1 MSYRKLQLKLG
12 DYERKILH
20 IGTIK
25 FRPENCSLFPAKI
38 TRKRLYLKET
48 AILNFK
54 YIPPKN
60 GRGAA
65 APLVDWN
72 RRP

>member
-1 MSYRKLQLKLG
+1 MNAKSCILAQLNLDQK
-12 DYERKILH
+12 
-20 IGTIK
+20 TV
-25 FRPENCSLFPAKI
+25 FPAKI